1 MLANRRVFIIVVALV
16 AMMFG
21 LPGSV
26 VVQTAPPP
34 PAISVTSAVPSTG
47 EQGTLN
53 LEVTIGG
60 KNFKSGAKA
69 QFFKTGTMDPAGV
82 NVKATRYVT
91 STQLVATID
100 IADAAAIAGFD
111 IQVRNADGRTG
122 KGTELFS

>member
-1 MLANRRVFIIVVALV
+1 MIANRNALIVIAAFLLAAL
-16 AMMFG
+16 G

-53 LEVTIGG
+53 LDVTIGG

-69 QFFKTGTMDPAGV
+69 QVFKTGTTDPAGV

-91 STQLVATID
+91 SPQLVATID
-100 IADAAAIAGFD
+100 IADAAELSKFD
-111 IQVRNADGRTG
+111 IVVSA
-122 KGTELFS
+122 